1 MSPTHTLK
9 KFEVGDLVR
18 STIVEDQ
25 SDPPLIFLLLE
36 QPDVEAN
43 PVSPF
48 VKHRWKVMNV
58 SNGEIH
64 VTYINTEFFEIIN

>member
-1 MSPTHTLK
+1 MSHIPISK

-18 STIVEDQ
+18 YTIVEEQ
-25 SDPPLIFLLLE
+25 TDPPLIFLLLE

-43 PVSPF
+43 PISPF
-48 VKHRWKVMNV
+48 AKHRWKVMNV

-64 VTYINTEFFEIIN
+64 VTYINTDFFEIVN